1 MIVATAG
8 HIDHGK
14 STLVK
19 ALSGIDTDR
28 LPEEKARGIS
38 IDLGFAYWTPPDA
51 PQIGFVDV
59 PGHERFVRNMLAGV
73 CGIDFVML
81 VVAADD
87 GVMPQTVEHLN
98 IIDLLGV
105 TAGIAIVTKTDR
117 VGAERVAEVVASTRA
132 LLAPTS
138 LAAVDVITA
147 SAHTGDGIA
156 KLRDV
161 LATASRNLQA
171 RDSAGRQLRYAV
183 DRAFTITGSG
193 TVVTGT
199 VFNHEI
205 RVGDR
210 VTVTP
215 RGVSVRVRGIQKNG
229 VPGDSA
235 SAGERCAI
243 NLAGASLDE
252 VGRGDWIVAN
262 PLHAPTERIDARV
275 SVLVAEERALGHWTP
290 VRLHLGTS
298 EVIARVSIRRGE
310 SIEAGGSKVVQLL
323 LDRPIAAL
331 QGDRFILRDQSA
343 TRTIGG
349 GTVVDPFAP
358 RPRRRDPLRVERL
371 EALAMPD
378 PQTALARLLACSPA
392 GVETTKFGCAFNLTE
407 ARLQEILAA
416 VGAVGV
422 SKDPDIALLRA
433 GIDEHHKQI
442 LHCLQSF
449 HTDQPRSLGLG
460 LRELRAKSAPALDEK
475 TFLALLRVLTEAKKL
490 TINGSIATLAGH
502 HATAN
507 SVDDVMWQKLK
518 PLLEAM
524 QFKPEPA
531 ETLAV
536 TAGLKKA
543 IVEEFLHRKA
553 KSGEVFR
560 VSSNRFYP
568 RETFARLA
576 AIAQSVALASA
587 DQMFTAA
594 QYRDQVGVNRM
605 LSIEILEGLDRLGIT
620 QRIGDKRKMRKDF
633 ATILGPAPGPTNL

>member
-19 ALSGIDTDR
+19 ALSGVDTDR

-87 GVMPQTVEHLN
+87 GVMPQTIEHLN

-105 TAGIAIVTKTDR
+105 TAGVAIVTKTDR
-117 VGAERVAEVVASTRA
+117 VGADRVAEVIESTRA

-138 LAAVDVITA
+138 LAAIDVIAA

-171 RDSAGRQLRYAV
+171 RDSAGRQLRYAI

-229 VPGDSA
+229 VPSDCA

-243 NLAGASLDE
+243 NIAGASLEE

-262 PLHAPTERIDARV
+262 PLHAPTERLDARV
-275 SVLVAEERALGHWTP
+275 NVLAAEERALGHWTP

-310 SIEAGGSKVVQLL
+310 SIEPGGSKIVHLL

-343 TRTIGG
+343 TRTMGG
-349 GTVVDPFAP
+349 GTVIDPFAP
-358 RPRRRDPLRVERL
+358 RPRRRDPLRAERL
-371 EALAMPD
+371 EALATPD
-378 PQTALARLLACSPA
+378 PRTALARLLACSPA
-392 GVETTKFGCAFNLTE
+392 GIETTKFGCAFNLTE

-416 VGAVGV
+416 VGAIVV
-422 SKDPDIALLRA
+422 SKDPDIAILRA
-433 GIDEHHKQI
+433 GIEEHHKQI
-442 LHCLQSF
+442 LHCLQGF
-449 HTDQPRSLGLG
+449 HTDQPRSLGMG
-460 LRELRAKSAPALDEK
+460 LRDLRARSVPAVDEK
-475 TFLALLRVLTEAKKL
+475 TFLALLRVLIDAKKL
-490 TINGSIATLAGH
+490 SINGSIATLAGH

-576 AIAQSVALASA
+576 AIAQSVAEASA

-605 LSIEILEGLDRLGIT
+605 LSIEILESLDRLGIT
-620 QRIGDKRKMRKDF
+620 QRIGDKRKIRKDF
-633 ATILGPAPGPTNL
+633 ATILGPVPGPNNL

>member
-87 GVMPQTVEHLN
+87 GVMPQTIEHLN

-105 TAGIAIVTKTDR
+105 TAGVAIVTKTDR
-117 VGAERVAEVVASTRA
+117 VGADRVAEVIESTRA

-138 LAAVDVITA
+138 LAASDVIAA

-171 RDSAGRQLRYAV
+171 RDSAGRQLRYAI

-210 VTVTP
+210 LTVTP

-229 VPGDSA
+229 VPSDFA

-243 NLAGASLDE
+243 NIAGASLEE

-262 PLHAPTERIDARV
+262 PLHAPTERIDAGV
-275 SVLVAEERALGHWTP
+275 SVLAAEERALGHWTP

-310 SIEAGGSKVVQLL
+310 SIEPGGSRVVQLL

-331 QGDRFILRDQSA
+331 QGDRFIIRDQSA
-343 TRTIGG
+343 TRTVGG
-349 GTVVDPFAP
+349 GTVIDPFAP
-358 RPRRRDPLRVERL
+358 RPRRRDPLRAERL
-371 EALAMPD
+371 EALATPE
-378 PQTALARLLACSPA
+378 PQKALAHLLACSPG
-392 GVETTKFGCAFNLTE
+392 GVEITKFGCAFNLTE

-416 VGAVGV
+416 VGAIVV
-422 SKDPDIALLRA
+422 SKDPDIAILRT
-433 GIDEHHKQI
+433 GIDEHHQQI

-475 TFLALLRVLTEAKKL
+475 TFLALLRVLAEAKKL
-490 TINGSIATLAGH
+490 SINGSIATLAGH

-518 PLLEAM
+518 PLLVAM
-524 QFKPEPA
+524 EFKPEPA

-576 AIAQSVALASA
+576 AIAQSGAQASA

-605 LSIEILEGLDRLGIT
+605 LSIEILESLDRLGIT
-620 QRIGDKRKMRKDF
+620 QRIGDKRKIRKDF
-633 ATILGPAPGPTNL
+633 ATILGPVTGTPSL

>member
-19 ALSGIDTDR
+19 FLSGVDTDR

-38 IDLGFAYWTPPDA
+38 IDLGFAYWNPPDA

-105 TAGIAIVTKTDR
+105 NAGIAIVTKADR
-117 VGAERVAEVVASTRA
+117 VEPERVAAVIESTRA

-138 LAAVDVITA
+138 LSAVEVIAA
-147 SAHTGDGIA
+147 SAHTGEGVA
-156 KLRDV
+156 HLREV
-161 LATASRNLQA
+161 LATASRNLRS
-171 RDSAGRQLRYAV
+171 RDTAGRQLRFAV
-183 DRAFTITGSG
+183 DRAFTIAGSG

-215 RGVSVRVRGIQKNG
+215 RGVSARVRGIQKNG

-243 NLAGASLDE
+243 NLAGVALDE
-252 VGRGDWIVAN
+252 VGRGDWIVA
-262 PLHAPTERIDARV
+262 PSLHTPTERMDARL
-275 SVLVAEERALGHWTP
+275 SVLAAEERALAHWTP
-290 VRLHLGTS
+290 VRLHLGTA

-310 SIEAGGSKVVQLL
+310 SIEPGTSKAVQLL

-349 GTVVDPFAP
+349 GTVIDPFAP
-358 RPRRRDPLRVERL
+358 RPRRRDPLRSERL
-371 EALAMPD
+371 EALATPD
-378 PQTALARLLACSPA
+378 PQAALSRLLACSPA
-392 GVETTKFGCAFNLTE
+392 GVDLAKFGCAFNLTQT
-407 ARLQEILAA
+407 RRQEILVAA
-416 VGAVGV
+416 DAILVT
-422 SKDPDIALLRA
+422 KDPDLAFRRSAIEALYA
-433 GIDEHHKQI
+433 NI
-442 LHCLQSF
+442 LATLKIYHR
-449 HTDQPRSLGLG
+449 DQPRSLGLG
-460 LRELRAKSAPALDEK
+460 LRELRTRAAPALDER
-475 TFLALLRVLTEAKKL
+475 TFLALLRALTEAKKL
-490 TINGSIATLAGH
+490 SVNGSVAALAGH
-502 HATAN
+502 QATAN

-518 PLLEAM
+518 PLLDAM

-576 AIAQSVALASA
+576 ALAQVVAHASA

-605 LSIEILEGLDRLGIT
+605 LSIEILESLDRLGIT
-620 QRIGDKRKMRKDF
+620 QRIGDKRKIRKDF
-633 ATILGPAPGPTNL
+633 ATILGPLPGSTPP

>member
-138 LAAVDVITA
+138 LAAVDVIAA

-275 SVLVAEERALGHWTP
+275 SVLAAEERALGHWTP

>member
-19 ALSGIDTDR
+19 ALSGVDTDR

-117 VGAERVAEVVASTRA
+117 VGPERVAEVIASTRA

-138 LAAVDVITA
+138 LAAVDVIAA
-147 SAHTGDGIA
+147 SAHTGEGIA
-156 KLRDV
+156 KLREV

-171 RDSAGRQLRYAV
+171 RDCAGRQLRYAI

-229 VPGDSA
+229 VPSDSA

-243 NLAGASLDE
+243 NIAGASLEE

-275 SVLVAEERALGHWTP
+275 SVLAAEERALAHWTP

-310 SIEAGGSKVVQLL
+310 SIEPGGSKVVQLL

-349 GTVVDPFAP
+349 GVVIDPFAP
-358 RPRRRDPLRVERL
+358 RPRRRDPLRAERL
-371 EALAMPD
+371 EALATPD
-378 PQTALARLLACSPA
+378 PQMALARLLACSPA
-392 GVETTKFGCAFNLTE
+392 GVEITKFGCAFNLTE
-407 ARLQEILAA
+407 TRLQEILAA
-416 VGAVGV
+416 VGAIVV
-422 SKDPDIALLRA
+422 SKDPDIAILRA
-433 GIDEHHKQI
+433 GIEAHHKQI
-442 LHCLQSF
+442 LHCLQGF
-449 HTDQPRSLGLG
+449 HTDQPRSLGMG

-475 TFLALLRVLTEAKKL
+475 TFLALLRVLTDAKKL
-490 TINGSIATLAGH
+490 SINGSIATLAGH

-518 PLLEAM
+518 PLLDAM

-576 AIAQSVALASA
+576 AIAQSVAQASA

-594 QYRDQVGVNRM
+594 QYRDQIGVNRM
-605 LSIEILEGLDRLGIT
+605 LSIEILESLDRLGIT
-620 QRIGDKRKMRKDF
+620 QRIGDKRKIRKDF
-633 ATILGPAPGPTNL
+633 ATILGPVSGPTNL

>member
-87 GVMPQTVEHLN
+87 GVMPQTIEHLN

-117 VGAERVAEVVASTRA
+117 VGADRVAEVIESTRA

-138 LAAVDVITA
+138 LAAIDVIAA

-171 RDSAGRQLRYAV
+171 RDSAGRQLRYAI

-229 VPGDSA
+229 VPSDSA

-243 NLAGASLDE
+243 NIAGASLEE

-262 PLHAPTERIDARV
+262 PLHAPTERLDARV
-275 SVLVAEERALGHWTP
+275 SVLAAEERALGHWTP

-310 SIEAGGSKVVQLL
+310 SIEPGGSRIVQLL

-358 RPRRRDPLRVERL
+358 RPRRRDPLRAERL
-371 EALAMPD
+371 DALATPD
-378 PQTALARLLACSPA
+378 PQAALARLFACSPA
-392 GVETTKFGCAFNLTE
+392 GVEITKFGCAFNLTE

-416 VGAVGV
+416 AGALVV

-433 GIDEHHKQI
+433 GIEAHHKKI

-475 TFLALLRVLTEAKKL
+475 TFLALLRVLAEAKKL
-490 TINGSIATLAGH
+490 SITGSIATLAGH

-518 PLLEAM
+518 PLLVAM
-524 QFKPEPA
+524 EFKPEPA

-576 AIAQSVALASA
+576 AIAQSVAQASA

-605 LSIEILEGLDRLGIT
+605 LSIEILESLDRLGIT
-620 QRIGDKRKMRKDF
+620 QRIGDKRKIRKDF
-633 ATILGPAPGPTNL
+633 ATILGPVPGPTNL

>member
-87 GVMPQTVEHLN
+87 GVMPQTIEHLN

-105 TAGIAIVTKTDR
+105 TAGVAIVTKTDR
-117 VGAERVAEVVASTRA
+117 VGAERVAEVIASTRA

-138 LAAVDVITA
+138 LAAAEVIAA

-156 KLRDV
+156 KLREA
-161 LATASRNLQA
+161 LAAASRNLQA

-205 RVGDR
+205 RVGER

-215 RGVSVRVRGIQKNG
+215 RGVNVRVRGIQKNG
-229 VPGDSA
+229 VPSDSA

-243 NLAGASLDE
+243 NIAGATLEE

-275 SVLVAEERALGHWTP
+275 SVLAAEERPLRHWTP

-298 EVIARVSIRRGE
+298 EVIARLSIRRGE
-310 SIEAGGSKVVQLL
+310 SIEPGGSKVVQLL
-323 LDRPIAAL
+323 LERPIAAL
-331 QGDRFILRDQSA
+331 QGDRFIIRDQSA

-349 GTVVDPFAP
+349 GTVIDPFAP
-358 RPRRRDPLRVERL
+358 RPRRRDPLRDERL
-371 EALAMPD
+371 DAMATPD
-378 PQTALARLLACSPA
+378 PQAALARLLTCSPA
-392 GVETTKFGCAFNLTE
+392 GVEIAKFGRAFNLTD

-416 VGAVGV
+416 VAAVVV
-422 SKDPDIALLRA
+422 SKDPDIAILQA
-433 GIDEHHKQI
+433 GIESHHKQI
-442 LHCLQSF
+442 LHCLQNF
-449 HTDQPRSLGLG
+449 HAEQPRSLGLG

-475 TFLALLRVLTEAKKL
+475 TFLALLRVLAEAKKL
-490 TINGSIATLAGH
+490 SINGSIATLAGH

-518 PLLEAM
+518 PLLVAM

-553 KSGEVFR
+553 KSGEVYR

-576 AIAQSVALASA
+576 AIAQSVAQASA
-587 DQMFTAA
+587 DHMFTAA

-605 LSIEILEGLDRLGIT
+605 LSIEILESLDRIGIT
-620 QRIGDKRKMRKDF
+620 QRIGDKRKIRKDF
-633 ATILGPAPGPTNL
+633 ETILGPAPGAPSP

>member
-87 GVMPQTVEHLN
+87 GVMPQTIEHLN

-161 LATASRNLQA
+161 LATCQLVEVVEGV
-171 RDSAGRQLRYAV
+171 AGRQLRYAI

-275 SVLVAEERALGHWTP
+275 SVLAAEERALGHWTP

-416 VGAVGV
+416 VGAVVV

>member
-87 GVMPQTVEHLN
+87 GVMPQTIEHLN

-105 TAGIAIVTKTDR
+105 TAGVAIVTKTDR
-117 VGAERVAEVVASTRA
+117 VGADRVAEVIESTRA

-138 LAAVDVITA
+138 LAAIDVIAA

-171 RDSAGRQLRYAV
+171 RDSAGRQLRYAI

-229 VPGDSA
+229 VPSDCA

-243 NLAGASLDE
+243 NIAGASLEE

-275 SVLVAEERALGHWTP
+275 SVLAAEERALGHWTP

-310 SIEAGGSKVVQLL
+310 SIEPGGSRVVQLL

-331 QGDRFILRDQSA
+331 QGDRFIIRDQSA
-343 TRTIGG
+343 TRTVGG
-349 GTVVDPFAP
+349 GTVIDPFAP
-358 RPRRRDPLRVERL
+358 RPRRRDPLRAERL
-371 EALAMPD
+371 EALATPE
-378 PQTALARLLACSPA
+378 PQTALAHLLACSPA
-392 GVETTKFGCAFNLTE
+392 GVEITKFGCAFNLTD

-416 VGAVGV
+416 VGAIVV
-422 SKDPDIALLRA
+422 SKDPDIAILRT
-433 GIDEHHKQI
+433 GIDEHHQQI

-475 TFLALLRVLTEAKKL
+475 TFLALLRVLAEAKKL
-490 TINGSIATLAGH
+490 SINGSIATRAGH

-518 PLLEAM
+518 PLLVAM
-524 QFKPEPA
+524 EFKPEPA

-576 AIAQSVALASA
+576 AIAQSVAQASA

-605 LSIEILEGLDRLGIT
+605 LSIEILESLDRLGIT
-620 QRIGDKRKMRKDF
+620 QRIGDKRKIRKDF
-633 ATILGPAPGPTNL
+633 ATILGPVTGTPSL